1 MDFTIQRIFWRLP
14 FFEWSYFRQTFML
27 ENGSFDPPQQLRMY
41 IRHVVARQLYQPIH
55 TTNKT
60 FVGNRFFV
68 YPHCTQC
75 RVLTLT
81 FFTISK
87 AAFRNNYFKNFRG
100 MYFTSLVFQQCHR
113 VFYFFFRLKKRI
125 FRSFLVWLTILR
137 KESTYSTYL
146 SRKEQKCQVTGL

>member
-87 AAFRNNYFKNFRG
+87 AAFRNNYFKNFRA
-100 MYFTSLVFQQCHR
+100 QCFSSAI
-113 VFYFFFRLKKRI
+113 VYSIFFFGSKNA
-125 FRSFLVWLTILR
+125 SFVHFWYGSRFYERKVHILHICR
-137 KESTYSTYL
+137 GKNKSAK
-146 SRKEQKCQVTGL
+146 SRGYKAY